1 MKFGITKWK
10 EIALYRVLKTFQEKN
25 KAVELRNVKDTE
37 NIDKKKSGVVN
48 SFVLK
53 YLANIQ

>member
-1 MKFGITKWK
+1 LKFGITKWK